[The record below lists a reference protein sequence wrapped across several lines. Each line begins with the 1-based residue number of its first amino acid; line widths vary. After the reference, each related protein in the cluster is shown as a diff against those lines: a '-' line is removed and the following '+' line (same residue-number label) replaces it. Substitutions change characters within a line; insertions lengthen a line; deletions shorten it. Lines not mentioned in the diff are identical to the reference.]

1 MDNLLALF
9 GQSVDL
15 FDAQVKEVR
24 PGDWDKPTPDDEWN
38 VQDLV
43 KHLIDEHLWMPPLLG
58 GHDLGTAEKIV
69 QGVTS
74 TGDAAVDWDN
84 AVAGSR
90 QALAEP
96 DVLARTVSLSR
107 GPTPADQYI
116 MEMMF
121 DAAVHAW
128 DLGRALGN
136 DVTLPDELV
145 STLHPMIL
153 GMKDMLAES
162 GLFAPPVD
170 IGAGASKADELI
182 AATGRDPR

>member
-9 GQSVDL
+9 GQSTDL
-15 FDAQVKEVR
+15 FDQQVKAVG
-24 PGDWDKPTPDDEWN
+24 PDDWDKPTPDDDWN

-43 KHLIDEHLWMPPLLG
+43 KHLIDEQLWMPPLLG
-58 GHDLGTAEKIV
+58 GHDLATSEKIV
-69 QGVTS
+69 QGATS
-74 TGDAAVDWDN
+74 SGDAAIDWNN
-84 AVAGSR
+84 AVAASR
-90 QALAEP
+90 QATADP
-96 DVLARTVSLSR
+96 DVLTRTVSLSR
-107 GPTPADQYI
+107 GATPADQYI
-116 MEMMF
+116 MEMTL

-136 DVTLPDELV
+136 DVTMPDDLV
-145 STLHPMIL
+145 TTLHPMIL

-170 IGAGASKADELI
+170 IGPDASKADQLI